1 LSIILFNFYREYLPK
16 EAHEGFGDFKIG
28 GQVNCTVIYA
38 DDLVLLAK
46 GEAELQG
53 LIDRII

>member
-1 LSIILFNFYREYLPK
+1 MFVTILFNLYTKYLPK

-38 DDLVLLAK
+38 DCLVLLAK
-46 GEAELQG
+46 MKRSYRA
-53 LIDRII
+53 D